1 MSKKTNTENRIE
13 RLRDDLNDVT
23 SYLND
28 FLAFL
33 PSPFCGVTPSGLIG
47 NLNKAFERFSGF
59 DVSEAL
65 GERLDI
71 FFEEKKEIADLL
83 KKTEEREFVQNREA
97 VFVTEKDK
105 RIPVSLSCGAKRNER
120 GELTGFFLSITDISE
135 LKELQKET
143 EQKIKE
149 RTKDLKES
157 RRALLNI
164 LEDTELA
171 RRQAETERNKA
182 ETIFHNFVDGLL
194 ILNQEQRLELI
205 NPAAENYLNIK
216 KEDYLGRKISSFG
229 ERKDL
234 KELLKIISSDKEIFR
249 QEFALPEKEFTL
261 EASTRFIFLDKEQ
274 LVTLIILHDITR
286 EKMVERL
293 KSQFVSVAAHQLR
306 TPLSIIKWSLSMLL
320 EGEMGLL
327 TSGQKEMVAKASE
340 TNERMI
346 RLINDLLNVAR
357 IEEGRFVYRPKTV
370 DLIELLESTIEPV
383 KTMAYSKGVKLEFKK
398 PKDKKSKIVKVDIE
412 KVGLA
417 VKNLLENAVHYT
429 DAKGKVT
436 VKAERKKN
444 RIFVSVKDTGIGIPE
459 DQQDRVFS
467 KFFRADNAVRTETEG
482 TGLGLFITKNIIE
495 AHNGEINF
503 TSEQGKGTTFTF
515 SLPVI
520 G

>member
-1 MSKKTNTENRIE
+1 MSVENKLE
-13 RLRDDLNDVT
+13 RLQEDLNDVT

-33 PSPFCGVTPSGLIG
+33 PSPFCTVTPSAVIG

-59 DVSEAL
+59 NLSEAL
-65 GERLDI
+65 GERLDS
-71 FFEEKKEIADLL
+71 FFEAKKDIADLL
-83 KKTEEREFVQNREA
+83 KDAEDRYFIRNREA
-97 VFVTEKDK
+97 VFITKKGE

-120 GELTGFFLSITDISE
+120 GELMGFFLTMTDISE
-135 LKELQKET
+135 LKKLQKET
-143 EQKIKE
+143 EKKIKE

-171 RRQAETERNKA
+171 RRRSETERNKA
-182 ETIFHNFVDGLL
+182 ETIFRNFVDGLL
-194 ILNQEQRLELI
+194 ILNQQQNFELI
-205 NPAAENYLNIK
+205 NPAAENYLNV
-216 KEDYLGRKISSFG
+216 KEKDYLGKKLSSLK

-234 KELLKIISSDKEIFR
+234 RKFLKIISSDKEIFR
-249 QEFALPEKEFTL
+249 QEFAIPEKELTL
-261 EASTRFIFLDKEQ
+261 EASTRFVYLNKEQ
-274 LVTLIILHDITR
+274 LVTLIIVHDITR

-320 EGEMGLL
+320 EGDVGLL
-327 TSGQKEMVAKASE
+327 TNAQKDMVTKASE

-357 IEEGRFVYRPKTV
+357 IEEGRFVYHPKTV
-370 DLIELLESTIEPV
+370 DLIELLEDVAEPA
-383 KTMAYSKGVKLEFKK
+383 KTMAYSKGIKFEFKK
-398 PKDKKSKIVKVDIE
+398 PKDDKSKIVKVDIE
-412 KVGLA
+412 KISLA
-417 VKNLLENAVHYT
+417 VKNLLDNAIHYT
-429 DAKGKVT
+429 EPKGKVT
-436 VKAERKKN
+436 LIAERKKD
-444 RIFVSVKDTGIGIPE
+444 RVFVSVKDSGIGIPK

-467 KFFRADNAVRTETEG
+467 KFFRADNAVRTDTEG

-495 AHNGEINF
+495 AHKGEISF
-503 TSEQGKGTTFTF
+503 TSQEGKGTMFTF

>member
-1 MSKKTNTENRIE
+1 MGVENKLE
-13 RLRDDLNDVT
+13 RLKEDLNDVT

-33 PSPFCGVTPSGLIG
+33 PSPFCGVTPSGVIG

-59 DVSEAL
+59 DLSEAL
-65 GERLDI
+65 GERLDS
-71 FFEEKKEIADLL
+71 FFEAQEDIADLL
-83 KKTEEREFVQNREA
+83 KDAEDREFVRNREA
-97 VFVTEKDK
+97 IFVTEKGG
-105 RIPVSLSCGAKRNER
+105 RVPVSLSCGAKRNER
-120 GELTGFFLSITDISE
+120 GELTGFFLSMTDISE
-135 LKELQKET
+135 LKDFQEET
-143 EQKIKE
+143 EQKIRE

-194 ILNQEQRLELI
+194 ILNQEQRFELI
-205 NPAAENYLNIK
+205 NPAAESYLDIN
-216 KEDYLGRKISSFG
+216 KEDYLDKGLSSFR
-229 ERKDL
+229 ERKDF

-249 QEFALPEKEFTL
+249 QEFVFPEKELTL
-261 EASTRFIFLDKEQ
+261 EASTRFIYLNKEQ

-370 DLIELLESTIEPV
+370 DLIELLENVVEPV
-383 KTMAYSKGVKLEFKK
+383 KTMAYSKGVKFEFKK

-412 KVGLA
+412 KVSLA
-417 VKNLLENAVHYT
+417 VKNLLENAIHYT
-429 DAKGKVT
+429 ESKGKVT
-436 VKAERKKN
+436 LAAERKKD
-444 RIFVSVKDTGIGIPE
+444 RIFVSVEDTGIGIPK
-459 DQQDRVFS
+459 DQQERVFS

-495 AHNGEINF
+495 AHKGEISY
-503 TSEQGKGTTFTF
+503 TSEEGKGTTFTF